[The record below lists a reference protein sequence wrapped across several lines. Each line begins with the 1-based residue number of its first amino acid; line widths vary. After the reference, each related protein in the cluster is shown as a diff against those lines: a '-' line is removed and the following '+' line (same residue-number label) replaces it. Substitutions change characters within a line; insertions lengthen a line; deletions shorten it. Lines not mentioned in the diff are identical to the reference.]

1 MATTP
6 KGFNAD
12 VEDRFTQS
20 QTRLE
25 TLTNR
30 RRLSVETQINQLEG
44 LDPED
49 LLALRAAIDQ
59 KLPVRSL
66 KDLDLANE
74 LVIQLQVV
82 KKLQSDV
89 MSDDDIPANQRAQCA
104 GAVGSVLVA
113 LAKMQNETFDSERLK
128 VVESILIDTVRTLP
142 TEQQDA
148 FLTAYALALGSV
160 V

>member
-1 MATTP
+1 MATT
-6 KGFNAD
+6 FNAD

-25 TLTNR
+25 KLASSR
-30 RRLSVETQINQLEG
+30 SLRVDTQIAQLEHM
-44 LDPED
+44 DPED

-66 KDLDLANE
+66 KDIDLANE

-89 MSDDDIPANQRAQCA
+89 MSDDEIPANQRAQCA

-113 LAKMQNETFDSERLK
+113 LAKLQNETFDSERLK
-128 VVESILIDTVRTLP
+128 VVEGILIETMRTLP
-142 TEQQDA
+142 TEQQET
-148 FLTAYALALGSV
+148 FLTSYSAALEGV